1 MGLESHKIPDMLFAL
16 EQLYPEAQKNTT
28 DGLRLDWPGR
38 WVHVRVSQTEPIVRV
53 ICEQRGDPPRQLF
66 EETMELVRSHCA

>member
-1 MGLESHKIPDMLFAL
+1 
-16 EQLYPEAQKNTT
+16 
-28 DGLRLDWPGR
+28 LDWPGR